1 VQLGS
6 YPHSDTLKSLVVHQT
21 SRAQIPLSCTQKPT
35 VPRYD
40 ARGVKFGTSL
50 NCRQTTN
57 LIINMDH
64 GEWIFDDD
72 ARILAEL
79 SIGEPLERYNES
91 ADCLLR

>member
-6 YPHSDTLKSLVVHQT
+6 HPHSDTLKSLGVHQT
-21 SRAQIPLSCTQKPT
+21 SRAQIPLSCTQKLT

-40 ARGVKFGTSL
+40 ARGVQFGTSL

-64 GEWIFDDD
+64 DEWIFDDD
-72 ARILAEL
+72 AHPLAEL
-79 SIGEPLERYNES
+79 SIGEPLERCNGS
-91 ADCLLR
+91 ADCLPR